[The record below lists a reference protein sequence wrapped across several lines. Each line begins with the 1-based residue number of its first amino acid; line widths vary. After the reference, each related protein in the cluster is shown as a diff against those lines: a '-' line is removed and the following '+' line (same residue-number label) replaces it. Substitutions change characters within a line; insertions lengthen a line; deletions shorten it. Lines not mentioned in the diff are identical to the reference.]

1 MIRASTF
8 LALLVMASLLAAT
21 AAYVA
26 GGRAP
31 PTTPASVAVVK
42 GLPTPMTGL
51 DIPGAWVPKK
61 AMPKDSGTSP
71 LTIADVSAAAALGAV
86 PSPGVVEPPTASVES
101 LFERAAHLE
110 QIGQHEEAIS
120 TLKSIA
126 KMTPGD
132 GKVWM
137 KLMNAHKR
145 RGQLEL
151 AERAVA
157 AGIDANPSNARLQQ
171 ARADI
176 CRTQKRFPEAAKH
189 FRRAMELD
197 ESLASVYDSWGRM
210 EVRPRAPP
218 EPPRRPAPPR
228 ALGGSEMQN
237 DPRPPAFFRRR
248 SSATPPRRRRSSRRG
263 SRSSRR
269 RASTTPSASS
279 RTAAARP
286 TPRAPRSAP
295 ASPCPA
301 RTPTPSCSTR
311 WGWRR
316 CAPGS
321 RRGRART
328 GGQRSTRPPPS
339 RWRTSRWASSR
350 NGWEM
355 RRCVTQR
362 STPARLGGIP

>member
-1 MIRASTF
+1 
-8 LALLVMASLLAAT
+8 
-21 AAYVA
+21 
-26 GGRAP
+26 
-31 PTTPASVAVVK
+31 
-42 GLPTPMTGL
+42 
-51 DIPGAWVPKK
+51 
-61 AMPKDSGTSP
+61 MPDSGTSP

-197 ESLASVYDSWGRM
+197 ESLASVYDPGADGGAPAPRPS
-210 EVRPRAPP
+210 PRAA
-218 EPPRRPAPPR
+218 PRRPAPSAARDAKRPSPSAFFAGAAR
-228 ALGGSEMQN
+228 QPLGGGALPEGLALQPTARLYHALGVL
-237 DPRPPAFFRRR
+237 
-248 SSATPPRRRRSSRRG
+248 
-263 SRSSRR
+263 
-269 RASTTPSASS
+269 

-286 TPRAPRSAP
+286 TPRAPRSDLALP
-295 ASPCPA
+295 GG
-301 RTPTPSCSTR
+301 TPTPA
-311 WGWRR
+311 
-316 CAPGS
+316 APRVGGMEVRAGE

-328 GGQRSTRPPPS
+328 GG
-339 RWRTSRWASSR
+339 
-350 NGWEM
+350 
-355 RRCVTQR
+355 
-362 STPARLGGIP
+362 